1 MKLELICHTPD
12 VETLIATAMLTTT
25 SGAQPSTIYKR
36 LKNNPEKARAA
47 VGRLELQHGSILEH
61 NRFTWI
67 LEATEGEVL
76 GIMLENRFFN
86 FTPLVE
92 SKWLMS
98 ANLRTILEYSEGK
111 RGGFGDALVD
121 SVRALAPSLKALK
134 GKKE

>member
-25 SGAQPSTIYKR
+25 SGAQPSTLYKR
-36 LKNNPEKARAA
+36 LKNNPKQARTV

-61 NRFTWI
+61 NRFTWT

-76 GIMLENRFFN
+76 RIILENRFFN
-86 FTPLVE
+86 FTPIGE

-98 ANLRTILEYSEGK
+98 ANLRTILEYSEKK
-111 RGGFGDALVD
+111 RDGFRDALVD
-121 SVRALAPSLKALK
+121 SVRALAPSLKAFR
-134 GKKE
+134 GGNE